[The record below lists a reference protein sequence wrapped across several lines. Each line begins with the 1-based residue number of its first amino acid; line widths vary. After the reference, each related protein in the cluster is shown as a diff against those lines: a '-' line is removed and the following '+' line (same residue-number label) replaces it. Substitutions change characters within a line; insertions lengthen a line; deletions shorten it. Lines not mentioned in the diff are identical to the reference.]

1 LMKHV
6 GPAKAFGS
14 EEEAFDGLM
23 GGEVKP
29 GDVMVIRYEG
39 PRGGPGAPEP
49 VSVMHGLIGMGLGDS
64 VALVSDSRFSGTNK
78 GAFVA
83 HVSPEAAAGGP
94 IAIVADGD
102 LIEIDIPARQ
112 VNLKL
117 PETEIENRLS
127 RWTPPKPKALKGI
140 LALYAS
146 VARSLSEGGGI
157 PLQ

>member
-1 LMKHV
+1 MRHE
-6 GPAKAFGS
+6 GPAKVFDS
-14 EEEAFDGLM
+14 EEEAFKGLM
-23 GGEVKP
+23 GNEVRP

-49 VSVMHGLIGMGLGDS
+49 VSVMHGLIGLGLGDS

-78 GAFVA
+78 GAFIA

-102 LIEIDIPARQ
+102 LIEIDIPERR
-112 VNLKL
+112 VTLKL
-117 PETEIENRLS
+117 SEAEIKNRLS
-127 RWTPPKPKALKGI
+127 KWTRPEPKSLRGV
-140 LALYAS
+140 LALYAN